1 MENYCQANKEIWDL
15 GINRRARKPGGNLGQ
30 GKGRERKAPTTGGG
44 ENNPGGPA
52 RGKGAS
58 VLVGG
63 TPNLGF
69 RSVGVKHSSRP
80 GGPGLHPPDPAFGE
94 GLGILGAKGINLS
107 LGLFGL
113 MALCEW
119 QACKAGSVEG
129 NEKCARA

>member
-1 MENYCQANKEIWDL
+1 M
-15 GINRRARKPGGNLGQ
+15 GR
-30 GKGRERKAPTTGGG
+30 GREEREKLPLRGAAKITL
-44 ENNPGGPA
+44 GGPA

-69 RSVGVKHSSRP
+69 RSVRVKHSSGP

-119 QACKAGSVEG
+119 QACTAGSVEG
-129 NEKCARA
+129 NEKCARE